1 MTLRQPCR
9 RVHRRIHVALAV
21 FPHQHLRRQVDRQR
35 RRLNHH
41 RRAHLGIAKNDHA
54 GGRHLQRM
62 LLRRL
67 LVIDDGEHRQALGQ
81 QCLLHPLDR
90 IRHRI
95 PAPDRQKPIHLDR
108 SRRPALPGSLSRR
121 RRCLIGRHHRSSR
134 HRQAH
139 NQTGQH
145 RPVSPRLSHPSH
157 RRSSERMAKNV
168 PRQGRATVRPWSRN
182 RSSTPN
188 PLPVIPQS
196 YGKAGQRRL
205 PSARAPAAHRRHV
218 ESCPSPPASAA
229 QICATTAPG
238 EHDSSTD
245 LFRPAPAP

>member
-1 MTLRQPCR
+1 MALRHPGR

-35 RRLNHH
+35 RRLHHH

-54 GGRHLQRM
+54 GGRHVQRM

-67 LVIDDGEHRQALGQ
+67 LVIDDGEHRQPLGQ

-139 NQTGQH
+139 NQPGQH
-145 RPVSPRLSHPSH
+145 RPVPPCLSHPSH
-157 RRSSERMAKNV
+157 RRSSERMAKNA
-168 PRQGRATVRPWSRN
+168 PMARPGTVQPWSRN
-182 RSSTPN
+182 RSGPPSA
-188 PLPVIPQS
+188 LPVIPQS
-196 YGKAGQRRL
+196 YGKAGLRRL
-205 PSARAPAAHRRHV
+205 PSARAPAVLRRHV

-229 QICATTAPG
+229 QRCATTAPG

-245 LFRPAPAP
+245 LLRPAPAP